1 MQFSNSVSRT
11 LRGWLCAAALVVAVA
26 AMVVALPTS
35 VDAMEWG
42 PRIGLTIDPDQI
54 HGGLQF
60 RAADFTPEVWFV
72 PSVEVGAGDDIVTV
86 AGNMDVFYVFG
97 RGSAQWRP
105 YLGGGPAIFF
115 FDGDDF
121 EGETEVGINIV
132 GGMRTGT
139 KSGAF
144 FGEMRIGLIDAPD
157 FKFTAGWMF
166 H

>member
-1 MQFSNSVSRT
+1 MRFTNPNGRS
-11 LRGWLCAAALVVAVA
+11 LRAWLCAAALVVAVVTVIA
-26 AMVVALPTS
+26 ALPAP
-35 VDAMEWG
+35 VAAVEWG
-42 PRIGLTIDPDQI
+42 PRVGLTIDPDQI
-54 HGGLQF
+54 HGGLTF
-60 RAADFTPEVWFV
+60 RAADFTERVWFV

-105 YLGGGPAIFF
+105 FLGGGPAIFF
-115 FDGDDF
+115 YDSDDF
-121 EGETEVGINIV
+121 DGETEVGLNIA

-144 FGEMRIGLIDAPD
+144 FGELRLGLVDAPD

-166 H
+166 R